1 MASEWVEFYGMAS
14 EWVAFFLKMISEL
27 PPVTTP
33 MVKLNDLLRLAVN
46 STFNDLE
53 QLVTD
58 PMPDMTI
65 RKQSLLKF
73 ISASRTK
80 FNRLKVLIEM
90 ASTTEKINLA
100 EVVNL
105 MQRVHAFV
113 DNQDRLLENAAN
125 ELFAIHAECR
135 LLKYFV
141 FNLEYLSMISQLL

>member
-1 MASEWVEFYGMAS
+1 MRVSICLISRYTRNRFIGMASEWVGFYGMAS

-105 MQRVHAFV
+105 M
-113 DNQDRLLENAAN
+113 
-125 ELFAIHAECR
+125 
-135 LLKYFV
+135 
-141 FNLEYLSMISQLL
+141 